1 VQEASADKRFG
12 ARADYREYKQSVSN
26 LIPFPPS
33 LFRPLPLA
41 VKRIFFFEW
50 PMYSEGLKPLA
61 LVEHGGE
68 KGAEKDGGRGGEG
81 GPGDGKGE
89 IEESRRIQLAAP
101 QQASLEQLQE
111 PFIARTLS
119 PSAPPPSLI
128 VSPPL
133 SQSVYCPQ
141 QVQPVYVI
149 HPKPQTRRT
158 PNLFNL

>member
-1 VQEASADKRFG
+1 MLTYAADEQEASADKRYG
-12 ARADYREYKQSVSN
+12 ARADYREYKESVSN

-61 LVEHGGE
+61 LEQGGE
-68 KGAEKDGGRGGEG
+68 EGEKKDGGRGGEG
-81 GPGDGKGE
+81 GPGDGEGE
-89 IEESRRIQLAAP
+89 IEESRRVQLLKLAAP

-111 PFIARTLS
+111 PFIVRTLP
-119 PSAPPPSLI
+119 PSHAPPPSLI

-133 SQSVYCPQ
+133 SQSVYFPQ

-149 HPKPQTRRT
+149 HPKP
-158 PNLFNL
+158 